1 MKTPPRVLTEIT
13 TRLANGWHYDI
24 AESPSDDD
32 GRWPFR
38 AALGAPSSTAASQS
52 LGEVT
57 KWSLDWREWASERDV
72 HLADQIRSIG
82 GVKRSMPTHLIVP
95 DVDTAA
101 RLAGPEWVQRVKR
114 GRTRRALVLERFPTA
129 PAAAA
134 IRLADAMSDTDFALA
149 LDAAAWFET
158 TPEDQWRAL
167 TPRQVPIPGLHAKW
181 LDSNRQLVQA
191 LGGLDDLTLIQRPT
205 RVYWTY
211 LDPAYRRTGSR
222 VHDSLTLGDTVTLP
236 YQPTIVLIVENKDSA
251 VLFPELAGGI
261 VVEGNGQASVG
272 LLPQVS
278 WIKDAKTLIYWGD
291 IDQRGY
297 EIVDGLRHRL
307 RQLRTILMDRQTY
320 DTYAR
325 FGTEFEPNGNPIKLR
340 PRRALVYLI
349 PSEREMYDALSDPDW
364 PSHRRFEQERVPL
377 PTARAAVHRLVGM
390 QHHEQPDLHRRAP
403 TP

>member
-1 MKTPPRVLTEIT
+1 
-13 TRLANGWHYDI
+13 
-24 AESPSDDD
+24 
-32 GRWPFR
+32 
-38 AALGAPSSTAASQS
+38 
-52 LGEVT
+52 
-57 KWSLDWREWASERDV
+57 
-72 HLADQIRSIG
+72 
-82 GVKRSMPTHLIVP
+82 MPTHLIVP
-95 DVDTAA
+95 DVDAAA
-101 RLAGPEWVQRVKR
+101 RLAGPEWVQRVER
-114 GRTRRALVLERFPTA
+114 GRARCALVTERFPTA

-134 IRLADAMSDTDFALA
+134 IRLGDTNSDTDFALA

-211 LDPAYRRTGSR
+211 LDPGYRRTGGR

-261 VVEGNGQASVG
+261 VIEGNGQASVG
-272 LLPQVS
+272 LLPRVS

-297 EIVDGLRHRL
+297 EIVDGLRQRL

-320 DTYAR
+320 DMYAC

-340 PRRALVYLI
+340 PPKALVDLT

-364 PSHRRFEQERVPL
+364 PRHRRFEQERVPL
-377 PTARAAVHRLVGM
+377 PTARAAVHRLVGT
-390 QHHEQPDLHRRAP
+390 QDREQTDLHRQAP